1 MAGMV
6 AGTVTMGAGVVGI
19 EDSVAVAVAVL
30 GVVVDAPVTTVRVA
44 VAMGVIVTVVG
55 VAVAAD
61 ALVGADP
68 DDAAVATLV
77 EVVGGVVAEAVTTV
91 SGTEIVGAAVV
102 DGMGDLVDVVT
113 GALTAA
119 VSVDIIAVI
128 VGATSVAVG
137 ALVGWAIVGVA
148 VAVSVGVA
156 FAVGVPVGV
165 GSGMFVVAV
174 GEGVAGAVA
183 DGDGDAGASEVAI
196 GECVAMAAAVGE
208 GVVVAVGA
216 ADTGLPD
223 ARDVLVTRAAGRA
236 TTARVDRCPV
246 ETGQRGPPRLTRRW
260 AGAPRANCS
269 TRRVPVE
276 PLPMRRANVT
286 EMVSGRSRRRGRV
299 SVSAWARLSIRIP
312 TSRTGEAVRADIRA
326 IRWVIQHPDRAS
338 SASSPDRWRGG
349 APTVQVNVVAMAG
362 GRGERNR
369 LVGAGLDEAAGCA
382 PRGVGRAR
390 STGGVTTAVAL
401 DGLAANGRAH
411 SRVAHSRR
419 QRTRRAHGA
428 LRHGA
433 WMSITRLIELLL
445 YSYITISPR
454 QYSRR
459 VRGAPGVPV

>member
-30 GVVVDAPVTTVRVA
+30 GVVVDAPVTAVRVA

-165 GSGMFVVAV
+165 GSGVFVVAA

-183 DGDGDAGASEVAI
+183 DGDAGASEVAI
-196 GECVAMAAAVGE
+196 GEGVAMAAAVGE

-246 ETGQRGPPRLTRRW
+246 ETGQRGPPRLTLRW

-269 TRRVPVE
+269 TSSVPVE

-338 SASSPDRWRGG
+338 TRAL
-349 APTVQVNVVAMAG
+349 PTVG
-362 GRGERNR
+362 G
-369 LVGAGLDEAAGCA
+369 EA
-382 PRGVGRAR
+382 RRR
-390 STGGVTTAVAL
+390 S
-401 DGLAANGRAH
+401 R
-411 SRVAHSRR
+411 
-419 QRTRRAHGA
+419 
-428 LRHGA
+428 
-433 WMSITRLIELLL
+433 
-445 YSYITISPR
+445 
-454 QYSRR
+454 
-459 VRGAPGVPV
+459 